1 MYIKDINLIRS
12 FWAVAESGSFSEA
25 ARKLGSTQPTL
36 TRQIQ
41 ALEQQTGLHLF
52 ERSNK
57 GLTITEAGARLV
69 EVSGHMMESVDAF
82 NRAVAGQD
90 DHLEGDVRI
99 SANEIIGYFLLPGA
113 IAALRQAYPAIQI
126 EIDIN
131 NSFASLS
138 QRDADIA
145 FRMAEPSQPDLVRR
159 SLPSLPLGIYGT
171 RQLIEEHGRPESPE
185 HLLQLPFIG
194 FDKEPLLIDAL
205 HDMGL
210 DAHSKHFAVRTD
222 SLLAQI
228 TLARA
233 GAGFCIVQRPLALQ
247 FPELVPVLEDV
258 PLPKLPF
265 WLVCHSDIQYSK
277 KINAVMRF
285 LGEWFSGEP
294 YKHSLV

>member
-12 FWAVAESGSFSEA
+12 FWAVAECGSFSEA

-57 GLTITEAGARLV
+57 GLSITEAGARLV
-69 EVSGHMMESVDAF
+69 EASRQMMENVDAF
-82 NRAVAGQD
+82 NRVVAGQE
-90 DHLEGDVRI
+90 DHLEGEVRI
-99 SANEIIGYFLLPGA
+99 SANEIVGYFLLPNA
-113 IAALRQAYPAIQI
+113 IAAMRQAYPSIQI
-126 EIDIN
+126 ELDIN

-159 SLPSLPLGIYGT
+159 SLPPLPLGAFGT
-171 RQLIEEHGRPESPE
+171 RQLIHDHGEPKSVD

-194 FDKEPLLIDAL
+194 FDKSPLLVDAML
-205 HDMGL
+205 DMGVE
-210 DAHSKHFAVRTD
+210 AHSKHFDVRTD

-228 TLARA
+228 ALARA
-233 GAGFCIVQRPLALQ
+233 GCGFCIVQRYLAAQ
-247 FPELVPVLEDV
+247 FAELVPVLEDV
-258 PLPKLPF
+258 PLPSVPF

-277 KINAVMRF
+277 KIAAVMSF
-285 LGEWFSGEP
+285 LGEWFSSEP
-294 YKHSLV
+294 FKHRLV